1 MRQISRARGLLATL
15 MPLVMAAACSDPEL
29 ASELDSEGPPDVV
42 EVNVASESAPG
53 DPNGNAIEA
62 ATYCRPGEEFKVNTL
77 YCPLARDGENR
88 PIPGDRE
95 VDGPVLDATPMG
107 WHVRFIFTE
116 LLDPSIEELNETD
129 GVITGSIAASQPF
142 VLSCG
147 GVELAYEGWVDP
159 TGNHLSYPPGPSLV
173 VHANEF
179 VATGSAC
186 QVSLA
191 EGVVTD
197 KDGEP
202 VPGDQLGAYDF
213 SIAPLAVGASSP
225 EDATEGVAVDADIEV
240 SFNAPINLD
249 STDTLIVVA
258 DGDTPVAGTLDFKR
272 DPKTDE
278 VTNEEIVVFSPD
290 ADLAPGTTYTI
301 TVDDGIE
308 DAAGGLL
315 DQEETFTATFKTAE

>member
-1 MRQISRARGLLATL
+1 
-15 MPLVMAAACSDPEL
+15 MPVALVAACSDPEL

-77 YCPLARDGENR
+77 YCPLRRNSEDK
-88 PIPGDRE
+88 PIPGARE
-95 VDGPVLDATPMG
+95 LAGPVLDATPMG

-116 LLDPSIEELNETD
+116 LLDPSIEELVETD
-129 GVITGSIAASQPF
+129 GVISGSIAASQPF

-147 GVELAYEGWVDP
+147 GNELVYEGWLDP

-173 VHANEF
+173 VHATEF

-186 QVSLA
+186 EVSLA

-197 KDGEP
+197 KDGEA
-202 VPGDQLGAYDF
+202 VPSDQRGPYDF
-213 SIAPLAVGASSP
+213 SIAPLAVGESSP
-225 EDATEGVAVDADIEV
+225 EDGTEGVAVDAAIEV
-240 SFNAPINLD
+240 SFNAPIGLN
-249 STDTLIVVA
+249 STNDLIVVSA
-258 DGDTPVAGTLDFKR
+258 GDTPVAGMLDFKR
-272 DPKTDE
+272 DAKTGE
-278 VTNEEIVVFSPD
+278 VSNEEIIVFTPD
-290 ADLAPGTTYTI
+290 ADLAAGTEYTI
-301 TVDDGIE
+301 TVADGVA

-315 DQEETFTATFKTAE
+315 AQDAPFTATFMTAE